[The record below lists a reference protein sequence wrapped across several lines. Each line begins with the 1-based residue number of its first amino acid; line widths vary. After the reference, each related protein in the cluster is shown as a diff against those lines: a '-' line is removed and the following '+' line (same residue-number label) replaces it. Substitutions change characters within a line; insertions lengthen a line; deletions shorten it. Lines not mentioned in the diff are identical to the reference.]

1 MKDGDGPSGLEKEE
15 KGKAKK
21 KDSGGYRCMVMHCS
35 STYATT
41 TVHTMPGPMPRPGG
55 TGRFSSYQMA
65 WINFIKRHRVFDH
78 SWLRHIHVCSL
89 HFDQSQYD
97 QTQLKMFELGLRK
110 LPPKLLAN
118 AIPHIYNPT
127 ADPASGSGHGHRD
140 GTLLHVSPKVRSN
153 FSTSTLASP
162 SCPSANVVPSA
173 SSSLDDQDPD
183 RSSTFVGLEHEH
195 DGEDYSHSQTPVSAV
210 SAPLE
215 PVAGTATSPTSQD
228 VRRKR
233 QRTSYS
239 RKKEVVEITEEY
251 TRKDDEER
259 ASARTKDIL
268 GRSKGFQCSV
278 KMVHRRVGIRKQRRT
293 CKVQVKPITVSK
305 GKQVNFPKERAA
317 DLCDAVTQTE
327 GIFVLKAANQ
337 HVEKEAV
344 DDVEDEATDD
354 EPADDEPVDDETK
367 DPTYIPGEETNS
379 PRKEGQS
386 RSEPK
391 SPLMQEKFIV
401 FESNLMELF
410 EVCIS
415 CLSKNVHVEKVSSQ
429 SLGSALKVVT
439 TCLDCGLRREWLS
452 QPKVGDIYAGN
463 MLLSGAILF
472 GGSSPTKVLR
482 VLRHMNVKA
491 ITVETFMKH
500 QREYLQPAVIRVAK
514 KEQRKLINEIPEG
527 EPLILGGDGQSDSP
541 GHCAKYGSYTLM
553 DLKRNKILDVQLVQ
567 SNEVRN
573 SNAMEL
579 EGLARGLTSLKEK
592 GVNIR
597 MLVTDR
603 HLQVAKWLREN
614 YPDINHRYDV
624 WHIAKGL
631 KKKIIAVSKLKDCEV
646 VGRWKRSINNHVYW
660 CASSTPDGD
669 GEVMVAK
676 FKSILN
682 HMRNIHENHSDVYP
696 ACSHG
701 ENHGQ
706 REWMRQG
713 TKPFEK
719 LSEELSKTR
728 LLNDMKKMS
737 PVDQTSSVEAFHS
750 VMLYWC
756 PKMLAYS
763 YAGMKCRLHLAALH
777 WNENAGRSHATK
789 ADGTP
794 MYRINYPKAKEGGHT
809 VSKALTA
816 CTFNYVRTLME
827 ETMQLV
833 SGKQKIRSTI
843 PELEGKPP
851 LCSGV
856 DRPSKAEA
864 IDQLQVHRRF
874 SKE

>member
-1 MKDGDGPSGLEKEE
+1 MVLSLKMGEEGMVKLCSHNIDKYRGKISLRDIQSLIRVSLSILCNMSTTPGNRHLFREEGVAKKMQPYLEGDPFFKTICMITLAYIIEEGQEETLVEKEADTLE
-15 KGKAKK
+15 YLVGILRDALKSPDKRFRGLCDREIASALGRLAVH
-21 KDSGGYRCMVMHCS
+21 DSNKC
-35 STYATT
+35 
-41 TVHTMPGPMPRPGG
+41 
-55 TGRFSSYQMA
+55 
-65 WINFIKRHRVFDH
+65 
-78 SWLRHIHVCSL
+78 
-89 HFDQSQYD
+89 
-97 QTQLKMFELGLRK
+97 
-110 LPPKLLAN
+110 
-118 AIPHIYNPT
+118 
-127 ADPASGSGHGHRD
+127 
-140 GTLLHVSPKVRSN
+140 
-153 FSTSTLASP
+153 
-162 SCPSANVVPSA
+162 
-173 SSSLDDQDPD
+173 
-183 RSSTFVGLEHEH
+183 
-195 DGEDYSHSQTPVSAV
+195 
-210 SAPLE
+210 
-215 PVAGTATSPTSQD
+215 
-228 VRRKR
+228 
-233 QRTSYS
+233 
-239 RKKEVVEITEEY
+239 KEVVEITEEY

-527 EPLILGGDGQSDSP
+527 EPLILGGDGRSDSP

-713 TKPFEK
+713 
-719 LSEELSKTR
+719 
-728 LLNDMKKMS
+728 
-737 PVDQTSSVEAFHS
+737 
-750 VMLYWC
+750 
-756 PKMLAYS
+756 
-763 YAGMKCRLHLAALH
+763 
-777 WNENAGRSHATK
+777 
-789 ADGTP
+789 
-794 MYRINYPKAKEGGHT
+794 
-809 VSKALTA
+809 
-816 CTFNYVRTLME
+816 
-827 ETMQLV
+827 
-833 SGKQKIRSTI
+833 
-843 PELEGKPP
+843 
-851 LCSGV
+851 
-856 DRPSKAEA
+856 
-864 IDQLQVHRRF
+864 
-874 SKE
+874 